1 MLVAWRVSVYI
12 SDPTRTSGTVRV
24 PCVDVR
30 VSWDPCPSIVQVRCT
45 RSSDLNCVLLV
56 CYLVTHTS
64 LRLSLRL
71 SLRISLWRYLIVFQL
86 PLAVLWDERCC
97 VLCCDVVWCCGGMGG
112 VGGVGSGHYAI

>member
-12 SDPTRTSGTVRV
+12 SDLTSGTVRV

-30 VSWDPCPSIVQVRCT
+30 VSWGPCPSIVQVRC
-45 RSSDLNCVLLV
+45 SSDLNCVLLV